1 MARVRSV
8 DFLPEIFQTDA
19 NKQFLAATL
28 DQLIQEPKFKKTQGY
43 IGRTVGPG
51 VNPNDKYV
59 IEPNKT
65 RADYQLEP
73 GVISIDPTDNSKII
87 DAITYPGI
95 NDSLA
100 YQGSPTAQPSRL
112 YTSDYYSLDPFIDF
126 DTFVNFSQYYWV
138 PDGPDVVTVQSP
150 GVALSQNFVV
160 DRANGVYTF
169 SGLTGNN
176 PTINL
181 VRGGNYTFQV
191 AQNAKETVNYRV
203 TRTNV
208 TSYNIDNEPNATLV
222 LVRGNTYTF
231 NLFVQ
236 GDFPFWIKT
245 APTTGTGDQYNSGVT
260 RNGSITG
267 TVTFTVPQDAP
278 DTLYYTCQNQSLMRG
293 TIEIIDGQPGGGP
306 GFWIQTSPGVNGVN
320 PITPNVTSRSI
331 YGVTDNG
338 IDLGTINF
346 NVPQKTAQDFFYN
359 LTSIGTVDLVTNLF
373 FDNIDGAR
381 LDQFIATYGG
391 IDGIT
396 DLNLRTLVFANS
408 AGDPSTNYYSVWRIN
423 YVVVGAYTYL
433 SLSSVQN
440 IANLEKWTIRY
451 GSDYSSTQWYKDQ
464 AGYII
469 EMPQL
474 TAKLDTLYY
483 QDGTD
488 PEIFGTIRL
497 IEQDNISTIFV
508 DEDIVGKKNY
518 TSPNG
523 VAFTNGLKV
532 QFLGS
537 VYPQSYATESK
548 AYVCNNTAAGINLIT
563 TESTVGMTV
572 GQQVTFSGTA
582 FGGVSTGVT
591 YYVHTVFSSSQ
602 FKVSVAPNGPAITL
616 TSANGV
622 MTAVTN
628 QNPQYYVSGVGTA
641 IQLLPVTNYI
651 TPEEYD
657 TGIDYLTISRD
668 SPDLNAWSRSNRW
681 FHIDVLNVTGE
692 YNNTPV
698 VIDNNFKGKRPIIQF
713 RGGIRLY
720 NMGTDAKQP
729 VNVIDFTETDAFSNV
744 EGSTGYSTNGYTL
757 VDGSRVIFAAD
768 SDLAVRNKIY
778 VVNFVV
784 PDTVP
789 PLIAQ
794 PIINLVEASDGE
806 ILADQNT
813 FCLSGTQVGVT
824 YWYDGVT
831 WAEAQQKTAIQQAPL
846 FDIFDANGVSL
857 SNKVTYPSSTFVGT
871 KLFSYATGSGTF
883 DPVLQLTLKYLSLT
897 NVGDIV
903 FDNNLYSDSFVYVIN
918 NTSTTAPISS
928 GFVYEY
934 ASRTAYERLLGWQTA
949 AVPTLM
955 RQQFKFVYN
964 LQPLQLDVAVQ
975 SNTVTT
981 VPSVKVFVGSIFQD
995 PGTYTV
1001 TTTANTTTI
1010 TFNTLHVIGDVIE
1023 VEVLSDQI
1031 SQVAF
1036 YQVPLNLTN
1045 NPLNANSPSFTLG
1058 TLRTHYNS
1066 ICQNLT
1072 TFSGVINGANNTR
1085 DLGDIIPYGQIILQQ
1100 SAPLTLSGYFMR
1112 SQQYNIFGALE
1123 YNSRE
1128 YQKYKNQMLE
1138 AVTRQTIQ
1146 YETASQVLDLVIAEI
1161 TLGRTSSNPFYW
1173 SDMLPA
1179 SATFITTNYT
1189 VGYTTTAVFDTVQF
1203 YNYTSSNYLGMNV
1216 YVNNEILT
1224 RGLEYTVATDGP
1236 RIDILIDLSIG
1247 DIVTIQ
1253 EYSATYGTYVPNTP
1267 SKMGLYPAW
1276 RPAIVPVKTSAG
1288 EQLVILGHDGSQT
1301 PIFGDIRDEVLL
1313 EFETRIYNNIKMDGN
1328 PVPLDIV
1335 DVEPGQFRT
1344 TGYSSAEINT
1354 ILETNFLTY
1363 VGWNKLD
1370 YTEQNYNASNPF
1382 TYNYSSSTNKLNG
1395 DMLLG
1400 AWRGIYRYFYDAQ
1413 QPELAP
1419 WEMIGFSI
1427 KPDWWEITYGPG
1439 PYTSDNMNLWDDL
1452 ELGLVRDPTG
1462 PYILPAY
1469 ARPGL
1474 TSVLP
1479 TSTAGALLPPLDS
1492 VVGGYNTQ
1500 TFRKSWAPGDGS
1512 PVEASWWNSSDYPFA
1527 VMRLLALT
1535 RPAKFFA
1542 LFADRDLYK
1551 YSTEFDQYLYNSRY
1565 RLDANGVQVYGDGTS
1580 KASYINWI
1588 VDYNRITGTNS
1599 TVALEKDLQNLD
1611 VRLCYRM
1618 ASFSDKQYLKI
1629 YTEKSSPNSTNDSL
1643 QIPPESY
1650 QLLVYKNQPF
1660 DRLIYSSV
1668 VIQVVD
1674 GGWAVYG
1681 YSTARPFF
1689 NTFTSIPVGQFQ
1701 TYSVAGK
1708 TIQVPAN
1715 YTDTITQIPYGYV
1728 FSTESAVANFLL
1740 SYGKFLESQGFEFT
1754 NQINGYLMTWS
1765 QMVYE
1770 FIYWSQQ
1777 GWGNGSLINLNP
1789 LATGLS
1795 VFKEQAVVDTITSQ
1809 TSEHVI
1815 LDQNRRDFPVRD
1827 LNIVR
1832 VNNNFSIQ
1840 PLNNQSLSF
1849 IDMRYTSFESMIVL
1863 DNASLFGDLIFEP
1876 VTGARQSR
1884 LYISGTTST
1893 EWDGSVNAQG
1903 FILNQNNIPAWTG
1916 LKTYAK
1922 GEIVTYKGAY
1932 WSAATIVQPSTKFNY
1947 NDWNQSD
1954 YTFIEQGLLANLAN
1968 KADQLSNSYN
1978 INSANLIQDNDLLSY
1993 GLIGFRPRQYMAAL
2007 NLDDVSQLNIYREF
2021 LGTKG
2026 SKNSIDLLVQSRLNR
2041 EIAEYQVYENWA
2053 IQNGVY
2059 GANANR
2065 SFFDLRLNRALL
2077 SSNPSLVQVT
2087 LPNEPSTA
2095 DQQILLNDVWKNSF
2109 PLTTPEILPTT
2120 TTLPT
2125 DISLPTAGYV
2135 NIDDADITVFDLT
2148 NPASIS
2154 ANINSIIVGTSI
2166 WVAKVNSYDWGIY
2179 RAEAVPGTIQH
2190 VCDNLN
2196 GTSRV
2201 IFSGQHGLITGERL
2215 IIRFFDTEVNG
2226 VYTVLSVPNLTTVN
2240 IALDLEGD
2248 RTVVDGTGIGF
2259 TLKTMRVAQ
2268 ASDVLD
2274 LPYAQQIL
2282 PGAKVWVDDNGD
2294 GLWEVLQKQN
2304 PFTERTVLAPKILD
2318 ATEQYGASVAQA
2330 TDRSALFVG
2339 SPRYG
2344 FATDPLVL
2352 RGGIYLYLRNAGDQY
2367 APISPIFG
2375 QDTILTLN
2383 TTGIRGY
2390 GNAVDAGSQTFAI
2403 AGASASLGPVA
2414 AGEPANNGYAV
2425 VLWRDPAGGAIN
2437 TSPWVQSQLLTLPG
2451 TTTTTTPGAGEFGYS
2466 VAMSLDERW
2475 LYVGA
2480 PGLNTVYAYGQ
2491 VLWQDQYLQYTATGT
2506 GNTVD
2511 ISNNIQVNNLYQ
2523 LIVTKNNALLVPGVG
2538 FTVNSP
2544 SYTTVTLTSTPAAG
2558 DAIYISRRYVKTF
2571 TAAASVSAGAFVI
2584 GETYTITSVGS
2595 TNFVA
2600 IGAASNTVGVTFIA
2614 TGIGS
2619 GSGAATLKYALSN
2632 YLFTATN
2639 IYSFSVTVGNVL
2651 QRPNID
2657 YTFSAGTLTFYNVP
2671 TLGTSVTVTSQNY
2684 YQLAGTITPT
2694 VAVAAGARYG
2704 SSVQCSTDGR
2714 QVIIGCSNATVNT
2727 LTEAGSVYVVDRNVQ
2742 KFIVS
2747 NPATTTYTVLGT
2759 VTAPVSVS
2767 VNNVFLTNQ
2776 TASIVGAANTFSVS
2790 GNNITINQPLA
2801 VGDVIEIEINQF
2813 VEQQLITQSTVAEYT
2828 NYGQSLDLCPY
2839 NCSLYVGAPQDSSVV
2854 WKGGVV
2860 ERSVNQARSYGTIT
2874 STIANPS
2881 LTTGQTLR
2889 VNNVDIVVPA
2899 ATSEVSKLQGL
2910 ANNIKA
2916 YAPNATATVSTT
2928 GYLTISVLNSE
2939 ASATGNKL
2947 QVAPGSTGTVFSA
2960 LGFNTFVYTQ
2970 TISSPYPIEFAQ
2982 FGYSVAINDTALN
2995 LVVGSPKG
3003 SLYLPMVFDY
3013 NTVTEKAG
3021 TTFDG
3026 NSTAFFSSS
3035 VMTLGICSAGSFV
3048 IGQQYTIV
3056 SIGTTD
3062 FTTIGAVSN
3071 TVGIRFTATGTGSG
3085 TGTASYYLSRSL
3097 TQSGVVYTY
3106 DYLPSNSLGVSNPGK
3121 FIFGQ
3126 QVENNDIT
3134 YLDQFGY
3141 AVSYNSGVLV
3151 ATAPGEDFE
3160 DSTLANPGAAYLFEN
3175 SSRRLAWE
3183 PIAIEQPVVDIRLL
3197 TSVYMYDRISSAKTQ
3212 FFDFFDP
3219 LQGKVLGAAQEN
3231 IDYISAVDPACY
3243 NVGPVNNRGDT
3254 WSSVH
3259 FGEVWWDISTVR
3271 FIDPNQD
3278 NPTYASR
3285 RWGQVFP
3292 GSRVDVYQ
3300 WVSSTVPPANYTGV
3314 GTPYSTASY
3323 VVSSRL
3329 NQSGTFVTEY
3339 YFWVRGITET
3349 ASQIGKTLSVATVA
3363 SYIQEPRASGI
3374 SYIAPIN
3381 SSTIAIYNALD
3392 YIVAS
3397 DTILSIEFDQVFTQ
3411 ANVHTEYE
3419 LIAQGQADSFISTNL
3434 YRKLQDSFCGADT
3447 FGNKVPDPNLNY
3459 AQRYGVQF
3467 RPRQSMFVDR
3477 FLALKN
3483 YIQRA
3488 NDVFSLYPIT
3498 EIRNFNLLNS
3508 AEPLPAETSI
3518 ISAGEFQVGQ
3528 TYTIFAVGTTN
3539 FVAIGASSN
3548 TVGVTFVAT
3557 GAGSGTGMAS
3567 YTNWNFRVANLEIL
3581 GFQDIYA
3588 VPLGYKY
3595 LVVTNNLNRG
3605 LWTIN
3610 EVQATNNPS
3619 VRELVLT
3626 RVQNYDTRQYW
3637 SYVNW
3642 YKPGYNSSSTII
3654 TEVPNYAT
3662 LTTLN
3667 VAVGSSV
3674 KVTANAQGKFEI
3686 YLRTDT
3692 GWDRVGLEDG
3702 TIEISAVIYDYA
3714 LGRYGYDLEVFDA
3727 QYYDQEPVIETRKII
3742 QAVNEELF
3750 VGELKIERNKSLV
3763 LMFNFILSELLA
3775 PEWLIKTSLI
3785 DVQHKI
3791 RDLVPYQN
3799 YIRDNQEFVSDY
3811 IQEVKPYH
3819 VQVREFNLTYNGL
3832 SDYLGDLSDFDLPA
3846 YYNTDLTVPQ
3856 FVSPILLPYERA
3868 TAQAFNTLSDTPPNS
3883 TLWTEW
3889 PYSQWFNNYLLE
3901 VGSITVTDQGTG
3913 YTIAPTVLIEPAEG
3927 DTGLGAEATAVLN
3940 SLGNIVSITVT
3951 KPGSGYRSTPTV
3963 VFDGGNGTGARAY
3976 PVMVGM
3982 GNATNQATGN
3992 QEFYNLVRSFKTVI
4006 KYDRYQYQTSVLT
4019 WDPNG
4024 TYENGTLVRY
4034 DNRVWQADSGDGSS
4048 AVVGPDFDLDNWTL
4062 IDIATLS
4069 GVNRTMGFYVPGVN
4083 ELGLD
4088 LNLLIDGTSYP
4099 GVQVWGDY
4107 FLGSSPVSPTL
4118 VCTATN
4124 ATTNAITCTQTARLT
4139 IDDPIRFYGTVFG
4152 GIVAG
4157 TVYYIN
4163 SIIDSTN
4170 FTISSTQQGL
4180 PVSLTSAS
4188 GTMIADVPELID
4200 AVYASSFT
4208 DQYLGLRPT
4217 DINVDGGEFIGPYE
4231 GYAPEEL
4238 VNGSEYDTLDFRVY
4252 TRPGADWTGQ
4262 GHGFAIGS
4270 YNYLYDA
4277 VTNPVLS
4284 WKNLVQHP
4292 VNIEVSNETTDSDLT
4307 PDVDYIVDWAQRTV
4321 TPIVGGGVTSGDVI
4335 NIAAYEMGGGNQLFR
4350 GNYTGDEAG
4359 EFAAIPVNAS
4369 EIYELV
4375 LFVNGMNMQGATWA
4389 PYTESTT
4396 WSYVNTYAKHA
4407 IVNYDESYYRSLQS
4421 VPAGILINNPLYWV
4435 EFVPTT
4441 QSLVRFPHTT
4451 VNVKY
4456 ATTESLFGDGYVYDN
4471 GVNGV
4476 GATLTKTMTISALS
4490 VDGAEPRVGD
4500 YVLVKNETGVYVDNT
4515 TPSAAFNG
4523 IYKVKTV
4530 GSDTIAW
4537 VLTRAPEFDTST
4549 EIPSSVTLVTSGA
4562 TNIFTEW
4569 VCTTNPQVTIGTTL
4583 ISWIQFFGGYRAPFV
4598 ASDGISITA
4607 MGFENPQHSWSTAVT
4622 QYHTTTQSDVLTNSI
4637 NLDNSMQGTNVAN
4650 IVVTVNGKRLQP
4662 PEGIEWTGDGTS
4674 SSFGLPQRGGYPQSI
4689 INPITDIQVWVNN
4702 VLQVQNFGA
4711 TVGNYYVT
4719 NYTGSNTPGR
4729 QVVFFT
4735 PPADGAQILISVSTI
4750 AQYTVAIGSPSRLLI
4765 TPLLNVGDQL
4775 AITSW
4780 NDTSQQDPLTLVFVG
4795 PVTTGLSLVEPY
4807 DSTGFS
4813 NPDSANDSPGSYD
4826 FSVGVLIPANDFNL
4840 GRDELAANRLWVTL
4854 DGNRL
4859 YAGVDYAVQ
4868 GQYLIL
4874 GTGVIGAGQVLAVTE
4889 FTESV
4894 VPDAMAFRLFQ
4905 DMRGVQTTF
4914 RITAATTTTVAQA
4927 VSATADIIYVTNASA
4942 LSEPNLSAGIFGVV
4956 TIDGERILY
4965 RVRDLATSSISGL
4978 QRGTAGTGAA
4988 DHLVGA
4994 DVYDMG
5000 LGNRQPQ
5007 EDQNYIVSD
5016 TSTGD
5021 GSTTTFYASSLN
5033 SADVDLTINAGNF
5046 VVGRTYTIVTVGTT
5060 NFKAIGASSNTIG
5073 VVFVATGKGSG
5084 TGTASTN
5091 YGGIEV
5097 YVGGN
5102 RARLG
5107 YHAGQ
5112 FVVGQTYTI
5121 ASVGNTNWHAVG
5133 LPSDVYPLPGVVF
5146 TATGVGSGTG
5156 VAGDSLASNY
5166 YQETDNDPL
5175 TIQFITAND
5184 LPAPG
5189 AGVDIVVLQ
5198 RRGVTWYAPGTS
5210 TPSNGEP
5217 LQITNTNA
5225 ARFLRGI

>member
-59 IEPNKT
+59 IEPDKT

-73 GVISIDPTDNSKII
+73 GVISIDPTDNSKIV

-95 NDSLA
+95 TDSLV
-100 YQGSPTAQPSRL
+100 YQGSPSTQPSRL

-138 PDGPDVVTVQSP
+138 PNGPDVVTVQSP

-169 SGLTGNN
+169 SGVTGNN

-191 AQNAKETVNYRV
+191 SQNAKETVNYKV

-208 TSYNIDNEPNATLV
+208 TSYNIDNEPNAALTLI
-222 LVRGNTYTF
+222 RGNTYTF

-260 RNGSITG
+260 RNGSTVG

-278 DTLYYTCQNQSLMRG
+278 NTLYYSCQNQSLMQG
-293 TIEIIDGQPGGGP
+293 TITIIDAQPGDGP
-306 GFWIQTSPGVNGVN
+306 GFWIQTNPGINGVN
-320 PITPNVTSRSI
+320 PITPNVSSRSI

-338 IDLGTINF
+338 TDLGTINF
-346 NVPQKTAQDFFYN
+346 NVPQKTAQDFFYG
-359 LTSIGTVDLVTNLF
+359 LASIGTVDLVTDLF
-373 FDNIDGAR
+373 FENINGAR

-396 DLNLRTLVFANS
+396 DLNTRTLVFANS
-408 AGDPSTNYYSVWRIN
+408 AGDPSTDYYSIWRIS

-433 SLSSVQN
+433 SLGSIQN
-440 IANLEKWTIRY
+440 IANLERWTIRY
-451 GSDYSSTQWYKDQ
+451 GTEYSSTQWYKNQ
-464 AGYII
+464 AGYIV
-469 EMPQL
+469 EMPVL

-497 IEQDNISTIFV
+497 IEQDNSSTIYI
-508 DEDIVGKKNY
+508 EDILGKKNY

-523 VAFTNGLKV
+523 VTFTNGLKV
-532 QFLGS
+532 QFLGNVS
-537 VYPQSYATESK
+537 PASYATGSE
-548 AYVCNNTAAGINLIT
+548 AFICTNTAAGINLIT
-563 TESTVGMTV
+563 TESTVGMV
-572 GQQVTFSGTA
+572 AGQEIIFTGTT

-591 YYVHTVFSSSQ
+591 YYVQSVFTSSQ
-602 FKVSVAPNGPAITL
+602 FKVSATKNGPAVTL
-616 TSANGV
+616 TSANGT
-622 MTAVTN
+622 MTATTN

-641 IQLLPVTNYI
+641 IELLPVTNYI
-651 TPEEYD
+651 TPEPYAAVND
-657 TGIDYLTISRD
+657 VDYLTINRD
-668 SPDLNAWSRSNRW
+668 SPDLNPWSRSNRW
-681 FHIDVLNVTGE
+681 FHIDVLNATGA

-698 VIDNNFKGKRPIIQF
+698 VIDNDRKGKRPIIQF

-720 NMGTDAKQP
+720 NMGTDAKQL
-729 VNVIDFTETDAFSNV
+729 VNVIDFVETDAFSNV
-744 EGSTGYSTNGYTL
+744 EGSTGYAVNDYTF
-757 VDGSRVIFAAD
+757 VNGSRVIFAAD
-768 SDLAVRNKIY
+768 EDPNVRSKIY

-794 PIINLVEASDGE
+794 PIINLVEAPDGE
-806 ILADQNT
+806 IFVDQT
-813 FCLSGTQVGVT
+813 TTCISGSQVGIT
-824 YWYDGVT
+824 YWYDGVS
-831 WAEAQQKTAIQQAPL
+831 WLEAQQKTSVQQAPL
-846 FDIFDANGVSL
+846 FDIYDADGMSL
-857 SNKVTYPSSTFVGT
+857 ANRATYPSSTFAGT
-871 KLFSYATGSGTF
+871 KLFSYATGSGVA
-883 DPVLQLTLKYLSLT
+883 DPILQLTLKYLSLT

-903 FDNNLYSDSFVYVIN
+903 FDNNLYADSFVYVRDN
-918 NTSTTAPISS
+918 VSTTAPISS

-934 ASRTAYERLLGWQTA
+934 ASRTVYDRLIGWQTA

-955 RQQFKFVYN
+955 RQQFKFIYDTA
-964 LQPLQLDVAVQ
+964 PLRLDVAVE
-975 SNTVTT
+975 SDTVTT

-995 PGTYTV
+995 PGTYSV
-1001 TTTANTTTI
+1001 TTTSNTTTI
-1010 TFNTLHVIGDVIE
+1010 TFSTVHVPGDVIE
-1023 VEVLSDQI
+1023 VEVLSNQI

-1036 YQVPLNLTN
+1036 YQVPLNLNN

-1072 TFSGVINGANNTR
+1072 TFSGSINGANNTR
-1085 DLGDIIPYGQIILQQ
+1085 DLGNIIPYGQIILQQ
-1100 SAPLTLSGYFMR
+1100 SAPLTLAGYFMR

-1161 TLGRTSSNPFYW
+1161 TLGRTASNPFYW

-1179 SATFITTNYT
+1179 SAVFTTTTYT
-1189 VGYTTTAVFDTVQF
+1189 VSYITSQVFDTVQV
-1203 YNYTSSNYLGMNV
+1203 YNYTSANYLGMNV
-1216 YVNNEILT
+1216 YVNDRILT
-1224 RGLEYTVATDGP
+1224 RDLEYTVATDGP
-1236 RIDILIDLSIG
+1236 RIDILIALAIG
-1247 DIVTIQ
+1247 DTVTIQ

-1267 SKMGLYPAW
+1267 SKMGLYPAY

-1288 EQLVILGHDGSQT
+1288 EQLIILGHDGSQT

-1313 EFETRIYNNIKMDGN
+1313 EFETRIYNNIKLAGN

-1335 DVEPGQFRT
+1335 DVLPGQFRN
-1344 TGYSSAEINT
+1344 TGYSYDEINT

-1370 YTEQNYNASNPF
+1370 YTTQEYSAGNPF
-1382 TYNYSSSTNKLNG
+1382 TYNYSSSTNRLNG
-1395 DMLLG
+1395 DTLLG
-1400 AWRGIYRYFYDAQ
+1400 AWRGINRYFYDTQ
-1413 QPELAP
+1413 QPELTP
-1419 WEMIGFSI
+1419 WEMIGFSV

-1452 ELGLVRDPTG
+1452 ELGLVRDPVGAYT
-1462 PYILPAY
+1462 LPAY

-1474 TSVLP
+1474 LSVLP
-1479 TSTAGALLPPLDS
+1479 TDTAGQLLAPLES
-1492 VVGGYNTQ
+1492 VVGGYNAQ
-1500 TFRKSWAPGDGS
+1500 TFQKSWAPGDGG

-1551 YSTEFDQYLYNSRY
+1551 YSTEFDQYLYNGRY

-1599 TVALEKDLQNLD
+1599 TVALETDLQNLD

-1629 YTEKSSPNSTNDSL
+1629 YTEKSSPKSTNTSL

-1674 GGWAVYG
+1674 GGYAVFG

-1715 YTDTITQIPYGYV
+1715 YTDTITQIPYGFV
-1728 FSTESAVANFLL
+1728 FTTESAVANFLL
-1740 SYGKFLESQGFEFT
+1740 SYGKYLESQGFEFN

-1777 GWGNGSLINLNP
+1777 GWGEGSLINLNP

-1832 VNNNFSIQ
+1832 VDNNFTIQ

-1849 IDMRYTSFESMIVL
+1849 IDMRYTSFESMIVF
-1863 DNASLFGDLIFEP
+1863 DNTSLFGDLIFEP
-1876 VTGARQSR
+1876 ITGARQSR
-1884 LYISGTTST
+1884 LYLSGTTTT

-1922 GEIVTYKGAY
+1922 GEIVTHKGAY

-1968 KADQLSNSYN
+1968 KADQLSNSYD
-1978 INSANLIQDNDLLSY
+1978 INSANLITDNDLLSY

-2007 NLDDVSQLNIYREF
+2007 NLDDVSQLNVYREF

-2026 SKNSIDLLVQSRLNR
+2026 TKNSIDLFGQAKFNKEV
-2041 EIAEYQVYENWA
+2041 ADYKVYENWA
-2053 IQNGVY
+2053 IQRGVY

-2077 SSNPSLVQVT
+2077 SSNPSLVQVVV
-2087 LPNEPSTA
+2087 PNESSTA
-2095 DQQILLNDVWKNSF
+2095 DQQIFLSDVWKSSF
-2109 PLTTPEILPTT
+2109 PLTTPALLPTT

-2125 DISLPTAGYV
+2125 DIALPNAGYV
-2135 NIDDADITVFDLT
+2135 NIDDVDITVFNLDD
-2148 NPASIS
+2148 PASLD

-2166 WVAKVNSYDWGIY
+2166 WVAKVNNYDWNIY

-2201 IFSGQHGLITGERL
+2201 IFSGQHGLTTGDRL

-2226 VYTVLSVPNLTTVN
+2226 VYTILSIPNITTVN
-2240 IALDLEGD
+2240 IALDLVGN

-2259 TLKTMRVAQ
+2259 TLKTMRVDQ
-2268 ASDVLD
+2268 ASDVLN

-2282 PGAKVWVDDNGD
+2282 PGAKVWVDDNGQ

-2304 PFTERTVLAPKILD
+2304 PFTERTILAPVLLD

-2330 TDRSALFVG
+2330 TNRSALFVG

-2344 FATDPLVL
+2344 FGSGTAK
-2352 RGGIYLYLRNAGDQY
+2352 GGIYLYVRSSGDQY
-2367 APISPIFG
+2367 IPISPING
-2375 QDTILTLN
+2375 QDTILTLS
-2383 TTGIRGY
+2383 TTGLRGY
-2390 GNAVDAGSQTFAI
+2390 GNAVDAGNQTWAVG
-2403 AGASASLGPVA
+2403 GASASLGPA
-2414 AGEPANNGYAV
+2414 PAGSPANNGYAV
-2425 VLWRDPAGGAIN
+2425 VLWRDPTAGAAN
-2437 TSPWVQSQLLTLPG
+2437 SSPWYQSQLLTLPT

-2480 PGLNTVYAYGQ
+2480 PGLNKVYAYGQ
-2491 VLWQDQYLQYTATGT
+2491 VQWQDQVLQYKANGTSNTA
-2506 GNTVD
+2506 D
-2511 ISNNIQVNNLYQ
+2511 ISSTIQINNANQ
-2523 LIVTKNNALLVPGVG
+2523 IVVLKNNAVLTLSSDY
-2538 FTVNSP
+2538 TVNP
-2544 SYTTVTLTSTPAAG
+2544 GFTTVTFTATPAAG
-2558 DAIYISRRYVKTF
+2558 DVITISRKYVKAF
-2571 TAAASVSAGAFVI
+2571 TA
-2584 GETYTITSVGS
+2584 
-2595 TNFVA
+2595 
-2600 IGAASNTVGVTFIA
+2600 
-2614 TGIGS
+2614 
-2619 GSGAATLKYALSN
+2619 SGATYSLSPW
-2632 YLFTATN
+2632 LFTATANN
-2639 IYSFSVTVGNVL
+2639 IYSFSVTVDNVL

-2657 YTFSAGTLTFYNVP
+2657 YTYSGTTLTFYNVP
-2671 TLGTSVTVTSQNY
+2671 SGGSSIIVTSQFY
-2684 YQLAGTITPT
+2684 YELAGTITPT
-2694 VAVAAGARYG
+2694 VAVAAGARFG

-2714 QVIIGCSNATVNT
+2714 QVIIGCSSATVNG
-2727 LTEAGSVYVVDRNVQ
+2727 LLEAGSVYVFDRNVQ
-2742 KFIVS
+2742 KFIRQDDSS
-2747 NPATTTYTVLGT
+2747 NTYTVLGT
-2759 VTAPVSVS
+2759 VTAPVSML

-2776 TASIVGAANTFSVS
+2776 TDSIIGADNTFSVS
-2790 GNNITINQPLA
+2790 GNNITINKDLF

-2813 VEQQLITQSTVAEYT
+2813 VQQQLINENTIAEYT

-2839 NCSLYVGAPQDSSVV
+2839 NCSLYVGAPQDSSIV
-2854 WKGGVV
+2854 WKSGVV

-2874 STIANPS
+2874 ATVANPS
-2881 LTTGQTLR
+2881 LTAGQTLR
-2889 VNNVDIVVPA
+2889 VNNVDIAVPA
-2899 ATSEVSKLQGL
+2899 SPNNNVAGL
-2910 ANNIKA
+2910 AAAINGGEAGTNSG
-2916 YAPNATATVSTT
+2916 APNATAVVSAT
-2928 GYLTISVLNSE
+2928 GYLTIFVTNTDAAPE
-2939 ASATGNKL
+2939 GNKL
-2947 QVAPGSTGTVFSA
+2947 QVAPGSVGTVFSA

-2970 TISSPYPIEFAQ
+2970 TIASPRPLEFAQ
-2982 FGYSVAINDTALN
+2982 FGYSVAVNDTALN
-2995 LVVGSPKG
+2995 LVVGSPRG

-3013 NTVTEKAG
+3013 NTTTEKAG

-3026 NSTAFFSSS
+3026 NSTTFFSP
-3035 VMTLGICSAGSFV
+3035 V
-3048 IGQQYTIV
+3048 I
-3056 SIGTTD
+3056 
-3062 FTTIGAVSN
+3062 
-3071 TVGIRFTATGTGSG
+3071 
-3085 TGTASYYLSRSL
+3085 
-3097 TQSGVVYTY
+3097 QSGVVYTY
-3106 DYLPSNSLGVSNPGK
+3106 DYLPSNSLSVANPGK

-3126 QVENNDIT
+3126 QVETNAVS

-3160 DSTLANPGAAYLFEN
+3160 DSTYSEYGAAYVFEN
-3175 SSRRLAWE
+3175 PTRRLAWE
-3183 PIAIEQPVVDIRLL
+3183 PIAIQQPVVDIKLL
-3197 TSVYMYDRISSAKTQ
+3197 TSVYMYDRISSAKSQ

-3231 IDYISAVDPACY
+3231 IDYISAVDPASY

-3254 WSSVH
+3254 WNIAH
-3259 FGEVWWDISTVR
+3259 IGEVWWDISTVR

-3285 RWGQVFP
+3285 EWGQVFP

-3300 WVSSTVPPANYTGV
+3300 WITSSVPPANYVGV
-3314 GTPYSTASY
+3314 GTPYSTTSY
-3323 VVSSRL
+3323 VVSTRL

-3349 ASQIGKTLSVATVA
+3349 ASQLGKTLSVATVA
-3363 SYIQEPRASGI
+3363 SYIQEPKASGI

-3381 SSTIAIYNALD
+3381 SSTIAIYNALE
-3392 YIVAS
+3392 YIVAF
-3397 DTILSIEFDQVFTQ
+3397 DTILSIEFDQSLTD

-3419 LIAQGQADSFISTNL
+3419 LIAQGQADAFLSDNL
-3434 YRKLQDSFCGADT
+3434 YRKLQDSFCGVDT

-3483 YIQRA
+3483 YITRA
-3488 NDVFSLYPIT
+3488 NDVFALYPIT
-3498 EIRNFNLLNS
+3498 ESRSFALLNS
-3508 AEPLPAETSI
+3508 AESEPTSVVLVN
-3518 ISAGEFQVGQ
+3518 AGEFSIGQ
-3528 TYTIFAVGTTN
+3528 TYTINTVGSTN
-3539 FVAIGASSN
+3539 FTLIGASSN

-3557 GAGSGTGMAS
+3557 GVGSGTGIAS
-3567 YTNWNFRVANLEIL
+3567 YTNWNLRVANLEIL
-3581 GFQDIYA
+3581 GFQNIYA

-3595 LVVTNNLNRG
+3595 LVATNSLNRG

-3610 EVQATNNPS
+3610 EVQATNDPA
-3619 VRELVLT
+3619 VREIVLS
-3626 RVQNYDTRQYW
+3626 RVQNYNTRQYW

-3642 YKPGYNSSSTII
+3642 YQPGYNSSSTIV
-3654 TEVPNYAT
+3654 TEVPNYAALST
-3662 LTTLN
+3662 LT
-3667 VAVGSSV
+3667 VAIGSSV

-3702 TIEISAVIYDYA
+3702 TIEISAQIYDYA
-3714 LGRYGYDLEVFDA
+3714 LGRFGFDVEVFDA

-3742 QAVNEELF
+3742 QAINEELF
-3750 VGELKIERNKSLV
+3750 IDELKIERNKSLT

-3785 DVQHKI
+3785 DVQHKV

-3799 YIRDNQEFVSDY
+3799 YIRDNQDFVSDY

-3819 VQVREFNLTYNGL
+3819 VQIREFNLTYDGADNYQGSL
-3832 SDYLGDLSDFDLPA
+3832 TDFDVPA
-3846 YYNTDLTVPQ
+3846 YYDTDLTLPQ
-3856 FVSPILLPYERA
+3856 FVSPILLPYQHA

-3883 TLWTEW
+3883 TLWPTW
-3889 PYSQWFNNYLLE
+3889 PYSQWFDNYLLH
-3901 VGSITVTDQGTG
+3901 VDAITVTNQGTG
-3913 YTIAPTVLIEPAEG
+3913 YTIAPTVLIVPAEG
-3927 DTGLGAEATAVLN
+3927 DTGSGAEAVAVLN
-3940 SLGNIVSITVT
+3940 SLGNIVSITLING
-3951 KPGSGYRSTPTV
+3951 GSGYRVTPSI
-3963 VFDGGNGTGARAY
+3963 VFDGGNGTGAAAY
-3976 PVMVGM
+3976 PQMANG
-3982 GNATNQATGN
+3982 
-3992 QEFYNLVRSFKTVI
+3992 LVRSFRTVL

-4019 WDPNG
+4019 WSADG

-4034 DNRVWQADSGDGSS
+4034 DNRVWQANSADGSS
-4048 AVVGPDFDLDNWTL
+4048 AVVGPDFNLEDWTL
-4062 IDIATLS
+4062 VDAATLS
-4069 GVNRTMGFYVPGVN
+4069 GVNRTMGYYIPGVN

-4088 LNLLIDGTSYP
+4088 LNLLVDGTSYP

-4107 FLGSSPVSPTL
+4107 FLGSAPVSPTL
-4118 VCTATN
+4118 ICTATN
-4124 ATTNAITCTQTARLT
+4124 ATTNEITCVQTVRLSLN
-4139 IDDPIRFYGTVFG
+4139 DSIRFYGTVFG

-4163 SIIDSTN
+4163 SIVDATH
-4170 FTISSTQQGL
+4170 FTVSLAPTGL
-4180 PVSLTSAS
+4180 TVSLTTAT
-4188 GTMIADVPELID
+4188 GTMIADVPEPVD
-4200 AVYASSFT
+4200 AIYASSFT

-4231 GYAPEEL
+4231 GHAPEEL
-4238 VNGSEYDTLDFRVY
+4238 INGAEYDTLDFRVY
-4252 TRPGADWTGQ
+4252 TRPGADWTGR
-4262 GHGFAIGS
+4262 GHGFAIGT
-4270 YNYLYDA
+4270 YNYLYDNNA
-4277 VTNPVLS
+4277 LYWGDLVQNPVS
-4284 WKNLVQHP
+4284 
-4292 VNIEVSNETTDSDLT
+4292 IEVSNENTNSDLT
-4307 PDVDYIVDWAQRTV
+4307 PDIDYVVDWEKQTITA
-4321 TPIVGGGVTSGDVI
+4321 IAGGGISTGDI
-4335 NIAAYEMGGGNQLFR
+4335 ISITAYEMGGGDQLFR
-4350 GNYTGDEAG
+4350 GNYGGSDINNSVV
-4359 EFAAIPVNAS
+4359 IPVDSN

-4375 LFVNGMNMQGATWA
+4375 LFVNGTNVSGATWA
-4389 PYTESTT
+4389 PYSESISWTYEN
-4396 WSYVNTYAKHA
+4396 SYAAQTVVSNNN
-4407 IVNYDESYYRSLQS
+4407 VYYRALQP
-4421 VPAGILINNPLYWV
+4421 VPVGTLLDNPLYWI
-4435 EFVPTT
+4435 EFVPAL
-4441 QSLVRFPHTT
+4441 QSTVTFPYPMA
-4451 VNVKY
+4451 NVKY
-4456 ATTESLFGDGYVYDN
+4456 ATTTSLFGSFGYVYAN

-4476 GATLTKTMTISALS
+4476 GATLTNYNTFDVYATLS
-4490 VDGAEPRVGD
+4490 IDNTTPSVGD
-4500 YVLVKNETGVYVDNT
+4500 RILVKNETGVYVNNT
-4515 TPSAAFNG
+4515 TQSAAFNG
-4523 IYKVKTV
+4523 IYTV
-4530 GSDTIAW
+4530 TQIGSNTVPWI
-4537 VLTRAPEFDTST
+4537 LTRATDFDASSD
-4549 EIPSSVTLVTSGA
+4549 IPSAITLVTSGFTNAA
-4562 TNIFTEW
+4562 TRW
-4569 VCTTNPQVTIGTTL
+4569 VCTSNPSISIGTTE
-4583 ISWIQFFGGYRAPFV
+4583 IDWTRFIGSEAPYGPG
-4598 ASDGISITA
+4598 DGISITA
-4607 MGFENPQHSWSTAVT
+4607 MGVETPQYSWSTAVT
-4622 QYHTTTQSDVLTNSI
+4622 QYHTTTEADVLTNSI

-4650 IVVTVNGKRLQP
+4650 LVVTVNGKRLQP

-4674 SSFGLPQRGGYPQSI
+4674 SSFGLPQRGGYPQSA
-4689 INPITDIQVWVNN
+4689 INANTDILVWVNN

-4711 TVGNYYVT
+4711 TVGDYYVT
-4719 NYTGSNTPGR
+4719 NYNGSNTPGR

-4735 PPADGAQILISVSTI
+4735 PPTDGAQILISVSTI
-4750 AQYTVAIGSPSRLLI
+4750 AQYRIVVGSPSRLLI
-4765 TPLLNVGDQL
+4765 TPLLNVGDQI

-4780 NDTSQQDPLTLVFVG
+4780 NDTAQQDPLTLVFVG
-4795 PVTTGLSLVEPY
+4795 PVVTGITVIEPY
-4807 DSTGFS
+4807 DSTGYS
-4813 NPDSANDSPGSYD
+4813 YPDFANNTSGSYD
-4826 FSVGVLIPANDFNL
+4826 YSLGVAIPDNNFDL
-4840 GRDELAANRLWVTL
+4840 GREGILANRLWVTL

-4859 YAGVDYAVQ
+4859 YPGVDYAVQ

-4874 GTGVIGAGQVLAVTE
+4874 GSGIIGQAQVLAVTE
-4889 FTESV
+4889 FTESI
-4894 VPDAMAFRLFQ
+4894 VPGAMAFRLFQ
-4905 DMRGVQTTF
+4905 DMREVQTTF
-4914 RITAATTTTVAQA
+4914 RITRSTTTTVAQP
-4927 VSATADIIYVTNASA
+4927 VSAIADIIYVDNAA
-4942 LSEPNLSAGIFGVV
+4942 LLSEPNLSAGIFGVI

-4965 RVRDLATSSISGL
+4965 RERNLSTNSISGL
-4978 QRGTAGTGAA
+4978 QRGTAGTGATTHA
-4988 DHLVGA
+4988 VNA
-4994 DVYDMG
+4994 EVYDMG
-5000 LGNRQPQ
+5000 IGNRLPQ
-5007 EDQNYIVSD
+5007 EFQNYIVSD
-5016 TSTGD
+5016 TSIGNGT
-5021 GSTTTFYASSLN
+5021 TTTFYAASLN
-5033 SADVDLTINAGNF
+5033 SSNVSITINAGNF
-5046 VVGRTYTIVTVGTT
+5046 KIGRTYTIATIGTT
-5060 NFKAIGASSNTIG
+5060 NFIAIGATSNTVG
-5073 VVFVATGKGSG
+5073 VVFVATGTGSG
-5084 TGTASTN
+5084 TGTATTTYS
-5091 YGGIEV
+5091 GIEV
-5097 YVGGN
+5097 YVGGKL
-5102 RARLG
+5102 ARLG
-5107 YHAGQ
+5107 YNAGQ

-5121 ASVGNTNWHAVG
+5121 ASVGNTNWHAIG

-5166 YQETDNDPL
+5166 YRVTSYNPL
-5175 TIQFITAND
+5175 TIQFLTAND
-5184 LPAPG
+5184 LLPPG
-5189 AGVDIVVLQ
+5189 DGVEVTVLQ
-5198 RRGVTWYAPGTS
+5198 RRGVTWYAPGNG

-5217 LQITNTNA
+5217 LQLTDTNA
-5225 ARFLRGI
+5225 ARFLRGL

>member
-59 IEPNKT
+59 LEPST
-65 RADYQLEP
+65 ARTDYQLEP
-73 GVISIDPTDNSKII
+73 GVISVDPTNNSKII

-95 NDSLA
+95 TDSLV
-100 YQGSPTAQPSRL
+100 YQGSPSTQPSRL
-112 YTSDYYSLDPFIDF
+112 YTSDYYTFDPFIDF

-138 PDGPDVVTVQSP
+138 PNGPDVVTVQSP
-150 GVALSQNFVV
+150 GVALSQNFIVN
-160 DRANGVYTF
+160 RENGVYTF

-176 PTINL
+176 PIINL

-191 AQNAKETVNYRV
+191 AQNTKESVNYRV

-208 TSYNIDNEPNATLV
+208 TSFNIDNEPNATIILT
-222 LVRGNTYTF
+222 RGNTYTF

-245 APTTGTGDQYNSGVT
+245 AATIGTGDAYNSGVT

-267 TVTFTVPQDAP
+267 VVTFTVPQDAP
-278 DTLYYTCQNQSLMRG
+278 NTLYYSCQTQSLMHG
-293 TIEIIDGQPGGGP
+293 TISVIDAQPGNGP
-306 GFWIQTSPGVNGVN
+306 GFWIQTDPGTSGQN
-320 PITPNVTSRSI
+320 PITPNVSSRSI

-338 IDLGTINF
+338 TDLGIINF
-346 NVPQKTAQDFFYN
+346 NVPQKTAQDFFYG
-359 LTSIGTVDLVTNLF
+359 LASIGTVDLVTDLSF
-373 FDNIDGAR
+373 EDIDGAR

-396 DLNLRTLVFANS
+396 NLNTRTLVFANS
-408 AGDPSTNYYSVWRIN
+408 LGNTSTDYYDIWRIS
-423 YVVVGAYTYL
+423 YVTVGDYTYL
-433 SLSSVQN
+433 SLGSIQIIN
-440 IANLEKWTIRY
+440 NLEKWTIRY
-451 GSDYSSTQWYKDQ
+451 GTEYASTQWYKNQ
-464 AGYII
+464 AGYIVEI
-469 EMPQL
+469 PVL

-497 IEQDNISTIFV
+497 IDQENESTVYI
-508 DEDIVGKKNY
+508 DDILGKTAY

-523 VAFTNGLKV
+523 VVFTNGLKV
-532 QFLGS
+532 QFLGN
-537 VYPQSYATESK
+537 VLPASYATGSK
-548 AYVCNNTAAGINLIT
+548 AFVCTNTASGINLIT
-563 TESTVGMTV
+563 TESTAGMTV
-572 GQQVTFSGTA
+572 GQEIIFTGTA
-582 FGGVSTGVT
+582 FGGVSTGIT
-591 YYVHTVFSSSQ
+591 YYVQTVFSSSQ
-602 FKVSVAPNGPAITL
+602 FKVSVTKDGPALTL
-616 TSANGV
+616 TSANGT
-622 MTAVTN
+622 MTATAS

-641 IQLLPVTNYI
+641 IELLPVENYI
-651 TPEEYD
+651 TPEEYAAANS
-657 TGIDYLTISRD
+657 IDYLTINRD

-681 FHIDVLNVTGE
+681 FHIDVLNATSI
-692 YNNTPV
+692 YNDTPV
-698 VIDNNFKGKRPIIQF
+698 VIDNDRKGKRPIIQF

-744 EGSTGYSTNGYTL
+744 EGSTGYSVNDYTF
-757 VDGSRVIFAAD
+757 VNGSRVIFAAD
-768 SDLAVRNKIY
+768 TDPTVRSKIY
-778 VVNFVV
+778 VVNFII
-784 PDTVP
+784 PDSVA

-794 PIINLVEASDGE
+794 PIINLVEAPDGE
-806 ILADQNT
+806 ILLDQNT
-813 FCLSGTQVGVT
+813 VCLSGSQVGVT
-824 YWYDGVT
+824 YWYDGVN
-831 WAEAQQKTAIQQAPL
+831 WLEAQQKTAIQQAPL
-846 FDIFDANGVSL
+846 FDIYDANGVSL
-857 SNKVTYPSSTFVGT
+857 ANRTTYPSSTFAGT
-871 KLFSYATGSGTF
+871 KLFSYATGSSTT
-883 DPVLQLTLKYLSLT
+883 DPVLQLALKYLTLT

-903 FDNNLYSDSFVYVIN
+903 FDNNLYSDTFVYVIN

-934 ASRTAYERLLGWQTA
+934 VSRTVYDRLIGWQTA
-949 AVPTLM
+949 VVPTLM
-955 RQQFKFVYN
+955 RQQFKFIYN
-964 LQPLQLDVAVQ
+964 TGPLRLDVAVQ
-975 SNTVTT
+975 SDIVTV

-1001 TTTANTTTI
+1001 ATTANTTTI
-1010 TFNTLHVIGDVIE
+1010 TFSTAHVIGDVIE
-1023 VEVLSDQI
+1023 VEVLSDQV
-1031 SQVAF
+1031 SQEAF
-1036 YQVPLNLTN
+1036 YQVPLNLNN

-1058 TLRTHYNS
+1058 TLRTHYQS

-1072 TFSGVINGANNTR
+1072 TFSGAINGANNTR
-1085 DLGDIIPYGQIILQQ
+1085 DLGDIIPYGQVILQQ
-1100 SAPLTLSGYFMR
+1100 SSPLTLAGYFMR

-1146 YETASQVLDLVIAEI
+1146 YETASQVLDTVISEI

-1179 SATFITTNYT
+1179 SAVFTTTTYT
-1189 VGYTTTAVFDTVQF
+1189 VSYTTSQVFDTVQV
-1203 YNYTSSNYLGMNV
+1203 YNYTSANYLGMNV
-1216 YVNNEILT
+1216 YVNDRILT

-1236 RIDILIDLSIG
+1236 RIDILIDLTIG
-1247 DIVTIQ
+1247 ETVTIQ
-1253 EYSATYGTYVPNTP
+1253 EYSTTYGTYVPNTP

-1276 RPAIVPVKTSAG
+1276 RPAVVPVKTSAG
-1288 EQLVILGHDGSQT
+1288 EQLIILGHDGSQT

-1313 EFETRIYNNIKMDGN
+1313 EFETRIYNNIKLDGN
-1328 PVPLDIV
+1328 PVPLEV
-1335 DVEPGQFRT
+1335 ADVLPGQFRD
-1344 TGYSSAEINT
+1344 TGYSVAEINT

-1363 VGWNKLD
+1363 VGWNKLN
-1370 YTEQNYNASNPF
+1370 YNEQNYSANNPF

-1395 DMLLG
+1395 DTLLG
-1400 AWRGIYRYFYDAQ
+1400 AWRGINRFFYDTQ
-1413 QPELAP
+1413 QPELTP
-1419 WEMIGFSI
+1419 WEMLGFSVI
-1427 KPDWWEITYGPG
+1427 PDWWEITYGPA

-1452 ELGLVRDPTG
+1452 ELGLVRDPVGAYT
-1462 PYILPAY
+1462 LLAY

-1479 TSTAGALLPPLDS
+1479 TDTAGDLLAPLES
-1492 VVGGYNTQ
+1492 VVGGYNSQ
-1500 TFRKSWAPGDGS
+1500 TFQKSWAPGDGG

-1527 VMRLLALT
+1527 AMRLLALT

-1551 YSTEFDQYLYNSRY
+1551 YSTEFDQYLYNGRY

-1599 TVALEKDLQNLD
+1599 TAALETDLQNLD

-1618 ASFSDKQYLKI
+1618 ASFSDKQYLRI
-1629 YTEKSSPNSTNDSL
+1629 YTEKSSPSSTNASL

-1674 GGWAVYG
+1674 GGWAVFG
-1681 YSTARPFF
+1681 YSTARPYF
-1689 NTFTSIPVGQFQ
+1689 NTFTSIPVGQFE

-1715 YTDTITQIPYGYV
+1715 YTTNITQIPYG
-1728 FSTESAVANFLL
+1728 FIFTTESAVANFLL
-1740 SYGKFLESQGFEFT
+1740 SYGKLLESQGFEFN
-1754 NQINGYLMTWS
+1754 NQTNGYLMTWS

-1777 GWGNGSLINLNP
+1777 GWGTGSLINLNP
-1789 LATGLS
+1789 LAQGLS

-1809 TSEHVI
+1809 TAEHVI

-1832 VNNNFSIQ
+1832 VDNNFSIQ
-1840 PLNNQSLSF
+1840 PLTNQSLSF

-1884 LYISGTTST
+1884 LYIDGTTTT

-1903 FILNQNNIPAWTG
+1903 FILNQNNISSWTG

-1922 GEIVTYKGAY
+1922 GEIVKYKGAY

-1968 KADQLSNSYN
+1968 KADQLSNSYD
-1978 INSANLIQDNDLLSY
+1978 INSANLIADNDLLSY

-2026 SKNSIDLLVQSRLNR
+2026 TKNSTDLFGQAKFTKEVADYK
-2041 EIAEYQVYENWA
+2041 IYENWA
-2053 IQNGVY
+2053 IQRGVY

-2077 SSNPSLVQVT
+2077 SSNPSLVQVVV
-2087 LPNEPSTA
+2087 PNESSTA
-2095 DQQILLNDVWKNSF
+2095 DQQILLSDVWKNSF
-2109 PLTTPEILPTT
+2109 PLTTTALLPTT

-2125 DISLPTAGYV
+2125 DISLPSAGYV
-2135 NIDDADITVFDLT
+2135 SLDDADITVFDLS
-2148 NPASIS
+2148 NPASLN
-2154 ANINSIIVGTSI
+2154 ANINSIMVGTSI
-2166 WVAKVNSYDWGIY
+2166 WVAKVNNYDWNIY

-2201 IFSGQHGLITGERL
+2201 IFSGQHGLTTGDRL

-2226 VYTVLSVPNLTTVN
+2226 VYTILSVPNLTTVN
-2240 IALDLEGD
+2240 IALDLDGD

-2259 TLKTMRVAQ
+2259 TLKTMRASQ
-2268 ASDVLD
+2268 ASDILD

-2282 PGAKVWVDDNGD
+2282 PGAKVWVDDNGQ
-2294 GLWEVLQKQN
+2294 GQWEVLEKQN
-2304 PFTERTVLAPKILD
+2304 PFTDRLILSPLLLD
-2318 ATEQYGASVAQA
+2318 ASEQYGASVAQA
-2330 TDRSALFVG
+2330 TDRSALFIG
-2339 SPRYG
+2339 SPQYG
-2344 FATDPLVL
+2344 FGSGTAK
-2352 RGGIYLYLRNAGDQY
+2352 GGVYLYVKNYSDQY
-2367 APISPIFG
+2367 TPISPISD
-2375 QDTILTLN
+2375 QDTVLTLN
-2383 TTGIRGY
+2383 TTGLRGY
-2390 GNAVDAGSQTFAI
+2390 GNALDAGSQTFAI
-2403 AGASASLGPVA
+2403 AGASASLGPGA
-2414 AGEPANNGYAV
+2414 QADNGYAV
-2425 VLWRDPAGGAIN
+2425 VLWRDPSAGAVN
-2437 TSPWVQSQLLTLPG
+2437 TSPWTQAQLLTLPG

-2491 VLWQDQYLQYTATGT
+2491 VQWANQFLQYAASGTSNTA
-2506 GNTVD
+2506 D
-2511 ISNNIQVNNLYQ
+2511 ISNSIQINNANQ
-2523 LIVTKNNALLVPGVG
+2523 LVVTKNGAVLTLTTDY
-2538 FTVNSP
+2538 TVNASF
-2544 SYTTVTLTSTPAAG
+2544 TTVTFTAMPAAG
-2558 DAIYISRRYVKTF
+2558 DVINITRNFFKAF
-2571 TAAASVSAGAFVI
+2571 TA
-2584 GETYTITSVGS
+2584 
-2595 TNFVA
+2595 
-2600 IGAASNTVGVTFIA
+2600 
-2614 TGIGS
+2614 
-2619 GSGAATLKYALSN
+2619 SGASYSLSP
-2632 YLFTATN
+2632 YLFMVNN
-2639 IYSFSVTVGNVL
+2639 IYSFSVTVDSIL

-2657 YTFSAGTLTFYNVP
+2657 YTYSAGTLTFYNVP
-2671 TLGTSVTVTSQNY
+2671 TPGAAIGVTSQFY

-2694 VAVAAGARYG
+2694 VAVAAGARFG
-2704 SSVQCSTDGR
+2704 ASVQCSTDGR
-2714 QVIIGCSNATVNT
+2714 QVIIGCSSATVNA

-2742 KFIVS
+2742 KFIRQDDSS
-2747 NPATTTYTVLGT
+2747 NTYTVLGT
-2759 VTAPVSVS
+2759 VTAPVSVL

-2776 TASIVGAANTFSVS
+2776 TDSIIGADNTFSVS
-2790 GNNITINQPLA
+2790 GNNITVNKDLF

-2813 VEQQLITQSTVAEYT
+2813 VQQQLITENTVAEYT

-2839 NCSLYVGAPQDSSVV
+2839 NCSLYVGAPQDSSIV

-2874 STIANPS
+2874 ATLAPTS
-2881 LTTGQTLR
+2881 LTAGQTLR
-2889 VNNVDIVVPA
+2889 VNNVDIAVPA
-2899 ATSEVSKLQGL
+2899 SPNNTVTGL
-2910 ANNIKA
+2910 AAAINGGEAGTNTG
-2916 YAPNATATVSTT
+2916 APNATAVVSAT
-2928 GYLTISVLNSE
+2928 GYLTIFVTNTDAAPE
-2939 ASATGNKL
+2939 GNKL
-2947 QVAPGSTGTVFSA
+2947 QVAPGSTGTVFA
-2960 LGFNTFVYTQ
+2960 DLGFNTFVYTQ
-2970 TISSPYPIEFAQ
+2970 TIASPRPTEFGQ
-2982 FGYSVAINDTALN
+2982 FGYSVAVNDTALN

-3003 SLYLPMVFDY
+3003 NLYLPMVFDY
-3013 NTVTEKAG
+3013 NTTTEKPG

-3026 NSTAFFSSS
+3026 NSTTFFSP
-3035 VMTLGICSAGSFV
+3035 V
-3048 IGQQYTIV
+3048 I
-3056 SIGTTD
+3056 
-3062 FTTIGAVSN
+3062 
-3071 TVGIRFTATGTGSG
+3071 
-3085 TGTASYYLSRSL
+3085 
-3097 TQSGVVYTY
+3097 QSGVVYTY
-3106 DYLPSNSLGVSNPGK
+3106 DYLPSNSLSVANPGK

-3126 QVENNDIT
+3126 QIETNAVT
-3134 YLDQFGY
+3134 YLDQFGT

-3160 DSTLANPGAAYLFEN
+3160 DSTFSNYGAAYLFEN
-3175 SSRRLAWE
+3175 PTRRLAWE
-3183 PIAIEQPVVDIRLL
+3183 PIAIQQPVVDIRLL
-3197 TSVYMYDRISSAKTQ
+3197 TSVYTYDRISSAKSQ

-3231 IDYISAVDPACY
+3231 IDFISAIDPASY
-3243 NVGPVNNRGDT
+3243 NIGPVNNRGDT
-3254 WSSVH
+3254 WSISHV
-3259 FGEVWWDISTVR
+3259 GEVWWDISTVR

-3314 GTPYSTASY
+3314 GTPYSINSY
-3323 VVSSRL
+3323 VVSTRL

-3349 ASQIGKTLSVATVA
+3349 ASQLGKTLSVATVA
-3363 SYIQEPRASGI
+3363 SYIQEPKSSGI
-3374 SYIAPIN
+3374 SYVAPIN
-3381 SSTIAIYNALD
+3381 SSTIAIYNGLD
-3392 YIVAS
+3392 YIVAA
-3397 DTILSIEFDQVFTQ
+3397 DTIISVEFDQSLTD

-3419 LIAQGQADSFISTNL
+3419 LIAQGQADAFLSDNL
-3434 YRKLQDSFCGADT
+3434 YRKLQDSFCGVDT
-3447 FGNKVPDPNLNY
+3447 FGNNVPDPNLNY

-3488 NDVFSLYPIT
+3488 NNVFALYTIT
-3498 EIRNFNLLNS
+3498 EIRSFVLLNS
-3508 AEPLPAETSI
+3508 AEPEP
-3518 ISAGEFQVGQ
+3518 SA
-3528 TYTIFAVGTTN
+3528 
-3539 FVAIGASSN
+3539 ASSE
-3548 TVGVTFVAT
+3548 
-3557 GAGSGTGMAS
+3557 
-3567 YTNWNFRVANLEIL
+3567 WNLRVANLEIL
-3581 GFQDIYA
+3581 GFQNIYA

-3595 LVVTNNLNRG
+3595 LVVTNSLNRG

-3610 EVQATNNPS
+3610 EVQATDTDPS
-3619 VRELVLT
+3619 VRELVLS

-3642 YKPGYNSSSTII
+3642 YKPGYNSSSTIVA
-3654 TEVPNYAT
+3654 EVPNYAT
-3662 LTTLN
+3662 LATLS
-3667 VAVGSSV
+3667 VAIGASV

-3692 GWDRVGLEDG
+3692 GWDRVALEDG
-3702 TIEISAVIYDYA
+3702 TIEISAEIYDYA
-3714 LGRYGYDLEVFDA
+3714 LGRFGFDVEVFDA
-3727 QYYDQEPVIETRKII
+3727 QYFDQEPVIETRKII
-3742 QAVNEELF
+3742 QAINEELF
-3750 VGELKIERNKSLV
+3750 IDELKIERNQSLT

-3785 DVQHKI
+3785 DVQHKV

-3799 YIRDNQEFVSDY
+3799 YIRDNQDFVSDY
-3811 IQEVKPYH
+3811 LQEVKPYH
-3819 VQVREFNLTYNGL
+3819 VQVREFNLTYDGAD
-3832 SDYLGDLSDFDLPA
+3832 DYLGSLTDFDLPA
-3846 YYNTDLTVPQ
+3846 YYNTDLTIPQ
-3856 FVSPILLPYERA
+3856 YVSPILLPYQHA
-3868 TAQAFNTLSDTPPNS
+3868 TAQAFNTLSDTASNS
-3883 TLWTEW
+3883 TLWADW
-3889 PYSQWFNNYLLE
+3889 PYSQWFDNYLLH
-3901 VGSITVTDQGTG
+3901 VDSITVTNQGTG
-3913 YTIAPTVLIEPAEG
+3913 YTIAPTVLIVPAEG
-3927 DTGLGAEATAVLN
+3927 DTGSGATATAVLN
-3940 SLGNIVSITVT
+3940 SLGNIVSITLT
-3951 KPGSGYRSTPTV
+3951 NEGAGYRSTPTV
-3963 VFDGGNGTGARAY
+3963 EFNGGNGVGVAAY
-3976 PVMVGM
+3976 PVM
-3982 GNATNQATGN
+3982 TNG
-3992 QEFYNLVRSFKTVI
+3992 LVRSFRTVM

-4019 WDPNG
+4019 WTTDG
-4024 TYENGTLVRY
+4024 YYENGTLVRY
-4034 DNRVWQADSGDGSS
+4034 DNRVWQADSADGSS
-4048 AVVGPDFDLDNWTL
+4048 AVVGPDFNLEDWIA
-4062 IDIATLS
+4062 IDAATLS

-4088 LNLLIDGTSYP
+4088 LQLLVDGTSYP

-4107 FLGSSPVSPTL
+4107 FLGSAPVSPTL

-4124 ATTNAITCTQTARLT
+4124 ATTNEITCVQTVRLSLN
-4139 IDDPIRFYGTVFG
+4139 DPIRFYGSVFG

-4163 SIIDSTN
+4163 SIVDATH
-4170 FTISSTQQGL
+4170 FTVALAADGL
-4180 PVSLTSAS
+4180 TFSLTTAT
-4188 GTMIADVPELID
+4188 GTMIADVPEPID
-4200 AVYASSFT
+4200 ATYASSFT

-4231 GYAPEEL
+4231 GHAPEEL

-4252 TRPGADWTGQ
+4252 TRPGADWTGR

-4270 YNYLYDA
+4270 YNYVYDNLA
-4277 VTNPVLS
+4277 LDWST
-4284 WKNLVQHP
+4284 LVQHP
-4292 VNIEVSNETTDSDLT
+4292 VNIEVSNVTTDTDLT
-4307 PDVDYIVDWAQRTV
+4307 PDVDYIADWETQTV
-4321 TPIVGGGVTSGDVI
+4321 TAIPGGGITTGDVI

-4350 GNYTGDEAG
+4350 GNYTGPEAG
-4359 EFAAIPVNAS
+4359 NSVAIPVNAD
-4369 EIYELV
+4369 EIYELAV
-4375 LFVNGMNMQGATWA
+4375 FANGMPVTGATWA
-4389 PYTESTT
+4389 PYAESED
-4396 WSYVNTYAKHA
+4396 WNYQNTYPQKT
-4407 IVNYDESYYRSLQS
+4407 IVNNSGLYYRALQT
-4421 VPAGILINNPLYWV
+4421 VPPGILLDDILYWA
-4435 EFVPTT
+4435 EFMPTT
-4441 QSLVRFPHTT
+4441 QSLVTLPTT
-4451 VNVKY
+4451 Y
-4456 ATTESLFGDGYVYDN
+4456 
-4471 GVNGV
+4471 GV
-4476 GATLTKTMTISALS
+4476 G
-4490 VDGAEPRVGD
+4490 
-4500 YVLVKNETGVYVDNT
+4500 
-4515 TPSAAFNG
+4515 
-4523 IYKVKTV
+4523 
-4530 GSDTIAW
+4530 
-4537 VLTRAPEFDTST
+4537 
-4549 EIPSSVTLVTSGA
+4549 
-4562 TNIFTEW
+4562 
-4569 VCTTNPQVTIGTTL
+4569 
-4583 ISWIQFFGGYRAPFV
+4583 
-4598 ASDGISITA
+4598 DGISITA
-4607 MGFENPQHSWSTAVT
+4607 MGFEDPQHSWSTAVT
-4622 QYHTTTQSDVLTNSI
+4622 QYHIVTESDVLTNTI
-4637 NLDNSMQGTNVAN
+4637 DLDNSMQGTNVAN

-4674 SSFGLPQRGGYPQSI
+4674 SSFGLPQRGKYPQSA
-4689 INPITDIQVWVNN
+4689 INAYTDIQVWVDN
-4702 VLQVQNFGA
+4702 VLQVQNYGSI
-4711 TVGNYYVT
+4711 TGTYYVT
-4719 NYTGSNTPGR
+4719 NYDGSNTPGR

-4735 PPADGAQILISVSTI
+4735 APADGAQILISVSTI
-4750 AQYTVAIGSPSRLLI
+4750 AQYTVAVGSPSKLLVI
-4765 TPLLNVGDQL
+4765 PLLNVGDNI

-4795 PVTTGLSLVEPY
+4795 PVTSGLTLVEPY
-4807 DSTGFS
+4807 DSTGYDY
-4813 NPDSANDSPGSYD
+4813 PGVANDTSGSFD
-4826 FSVGVLIPANDFNL
+4826 FSLGVLIPDNDFNL
-4840 GRDELAANRLWVTL
+4840 GREELTADRLWVTL

-4874 GTGVIGAGQVLAVTE
+4874 GSGIIGSAQVLAVTE
-4889 FTESV
+4889 FTESI

-4914 RITAATTTTVAQA
+4914 RITIATTTTVAQA
-4927 VSATADIIYVTNASA
+4927 VSATADIIYVSDAAA
-4942 LSEPNLSAGIFGVV
+4942 LSEPNLSSGIFGVV

-4965 RVRDLATSSISGL
+4965 RVRDLATNSISGL
-4978 QRGTAGTGAA
+4978 QRGTAGTAA
-4988 DHLVGA
+4988 ATHAVNA
-4994 DVYDMG
+4994 EVYDMG
-5000 LGNRQPQ
+5000 IGNRQPQ
-5007 EDQNYIVSD
+5007 DDQNYIVSD

-5021 GSTTTFYASSLN
+5021 GSTTIFYAPTIEFDLADSSFEIN
-5033 SADVDLTINAGNF
+5033 SV
-5046 VVGRTYTIVTVGTT
+5046 
-5060 NFKAIGASSNTIG
+5060 
-5073 VVFVATGKGSG
+5073 
-5084 TGTASTN
+5084 
-5091 YGGIEV
+5091 EV

-5102 RARLG
+5102 RARVG
-5107 YHAGQ
+5107 YYAGQ
-5112 FVVGQTYTI
+5112 FVIGQTYTI
-5121 ASVGNTNWHAVG
+5121 ASVGNTNWYAIG

-5166 YQETDNDPL
+5166 YQETDYNPL
-5175 TIQFITAND
+5175 AIQFLTAND
-5184 LPAPG
+5184 LPAPS
-5189 AGVDIVVLQ
+5189 AGVDVAILQ

-5217 LQITNTNA
+5217 LQLTNTNA

>member
-59 IEPNKT
+59 IEPDKT

-73 GVISIDPTDNSKII
+73 GVISVDPADNNKII

-95 NDSLA
+95 TDTLV
-100 YQGSPTAQPSRL
+100 YQGSPSTQPSRL
-112 YTSDYYSLDPFIDF
+112 YTSDYYSLDPFMDF

-160 DRANGVYTF
+160 DRADGVYTF

-191 AQNAKETVNYRV
+191 SQNNKETVNYKV

-208 TSYNIDNEPNATLV
+208 TSFNIDNEPNAPIV
-222 LVRGNTYTF
+222 LIRGNTYTF

-260 RNGSITG
+260 RNGSVVG

-278 DTLYYTCQNQSLMRG
+278 NTLYYSCQTQSLMRG
-293 TIEIIDGQPGGGP
+293 TISVIDAQPGDGP
-306 GFWIQTSPGVNGVN
+306 GFWIQTAPGINGLD
-320 PITPNVTSRSI
+320 PTTPNVTSRSI
-331 YGVTDNG
+331 YGVTNNG
-338 IDLGTINF
+338 IDLGTLNF

-359 LTSIGTVDLVTNLF
+359 LVSIGSVDLVTDLF
-373 FDNIDGAR
+373 FNNIDGAR

-396 DLNLRTLVFANS
+396 DLNTRTLVFANS
-408 AGDPSTNYYSVWRIN
+408 VGDPSTNYYSIWRIS
-423 YVVVGAYTYL
+423 YVVVGAFTYL
-433 SLSSVQN
+433 SLGSIQN

-451 GSDYSSTQWYKDQ
+451 GTEYSSTQWYKNQ
-464 AGYII
+464 TGYIV

-497 IEQDNISTIFV
+497 IEQDNSSTIYI
-508 DEDIVGKKNY
+508 EDVLGKTNY

-523 VAFTNGLKV
+523 VTFTNGLKV
-532 QFLGS
+532 QFLGNVS
-537 VYPQSYATESK
+537 PASYATGS
-548 AYVCNNTAAGINLIT
+548 AAFICTNTAAGINLIT
-563 TESTVGMTV
+563 TESTAGMAV
-572 GQQVTFSGTA
+572 GQEIIFNGTA
-582 FGGVSTGVT
+582 FGGVNTGVT
-591 YYVHTVFSSSQ
+591 YYVQTVFSSSQ
-602 FKVSVAPNGPAITL
+602 FKVSTTKDGTAVTL
-616 TSANGV
+616 TSANGSMV
-622 MTAVTN
+622 ATTS

-641 IQLLPVTNYI
+641 IELLPVTNYI
-651 TPEEYD
+651 TPEEYASAD
-657 TGIDYLTISRD
+657 DVDYLTINRD

-681 FHIDVLNVTGE
+681 FHIDVLNATGA
-692 YNNTPV
+692 YNDTPV
-698 VIDNNFKGKRPIIQF
+698 VIDNDRKGKRPIIQF

-729 VNVIDFTETDAFSNV
+729 VNVIDFTETDAFSNI
-744 EGSTGYSTNGYTL
+744 EGSTGYSVNDYTF
-757 VDGSRVIFAAD
+757 VNGSRVIFAAD
-768 SDLAVRNKIY
+768 EDQNVRSKIY
-778 VVNFVV
+778 VVNFIV
-784 PDTVP
+784 PDTVA
-789 PLIAQ
+789 PLITQ

-806 ILADQNT
+806 ILVDQT
-813 FCLSGTQVGVT
+813 TTCISGSQVGVT
-824 YWYDGVT
+824 YWYDGVN
-831 WAEAQQKTAIQQAPL
+831 WLEAQQKTAVQQAPL
-846 FDIFDANGVSL
+846 FDIFDADGVSL
-857 SNKVTYPSSTFVGT
+857 ANRTTYPSSTFTGT
-871 KLFSYATGSGTF
+871 KLFSYATGSGPA
-883 DPVLQLTLKYLSLT
+883 DPVLQLVLKYLSLT

-903 FDNNLYSDSFVYVIN
+903 FDNNLYSDSFVYVIDN
-918 NTSTTAPISS
+918 VSTTAPISS

-934 ASRTAYERLLGWQTA
+934 ASRTVFERLIGWQTA
-949 AVPTLM
+949 VVPTLM

-975 SNTVTT
+975 SNIVTT
-981 VPSVKVFVGSIFQD
+981 VPSVTVFVGSIFQD

-1001 TTTANTTTI
+1001 ATTANTTTI
-1010 TFNTLHVIGDVIE
+1010 TLHTAHVVGDVIE

-1036 YQVPLNLTN
+1036 YQVPLNLNN

-1058 TLRTHYNS
+1058 TLRTHYDS

-1072 TFSGVINGANNTR
+1072 TFSGSINGANNTR
-1085 DLGDIIPYGQIILQQ
+1085 DLGNVIPYGQLILQQ
-1100 SAPLTLSGYFMR
+1100 SSPLTLAGYFMR
-1112 SQQYNIFGALE
+1112 SQQYNIFGAIE

-1128 YQKYKNQMLE
+1128 YQKYKNQLLE

-1146 YETASQVLDLVIAEI
+1146 YETTSQVLDTVIAEI
-1161 TLGRTSSNPFYW
+1161 TLGRTENNPFYW

-1179 SATFITTNYT
+1179 TAVFTTTTYT
-1189 VGYTTTAVFDTVQF
+1189 VSYITRQVFDTVQV
-1203 YNYTSSNYLGMNV
+1203 YNYTSANYLGMNV
-1216 YVNNEILT
+1216 YVNDQILT
-1224 RGLEYTVATDGP
+1224 RDLEYTVATDGP
-1236 RIDILIDLSIG
+1236 RIEILITLAIG
-1247 DIVTIQ
+1247 DTITIQ

-1276 RPAIVPVKTSAG
+1276 RPEILTVKTSAG

-1313 EFETRIYNNIKMDGN
+1313 EFETRIYNNIKLDNN
-1328 PVPLDIV
+1328 PVPLDVV
-1335 DVEPGQFRT
+1335 DVLPGQFRD
-1344 TGYSSAEINT
+1344 TGYSYAEINT
-1354 ILETNFLTY
+1354 ILETSFLTY

-1370 YTEQNYNASNPF
+1370 YTTQNYNAGNPF
-1382 TYNYSSSTNKLNG
+1382 TYNYSSSTNKLNNEN
-1395 DMLLG
+1395 LLG
-1400 AWRGIYRYFYDAQ
+1400 AWRGIYRYFYDTQ
-1413 QPELAP
+1413 QPELTP
-1419 WEMIGFSI
+1419 WEMIGFSVQ
-1427 KPDWWEITYGPG
+1427 PDWWEITYGPA

-1452 ELGLVRDPTG
+1452 ELGLVRDPVGAYT
-1462 PYILPAY
+1462 LPAY

-1474 TSVLP
+1474 LSVLP
-1479 TSTAGALLPPLDS
+1479 TDSAGNLLAPLES
-1492 VVGGYNTQ
+1492 VVGRYNPQ
-1500 TFRKSWAPGDGS
+1500 TWQKSWAPGDGG

-1527 VMRLLALT
+1527 AMRLLALT

-1551 YSTEFDQYLYNSRY
+1551 YSTEFDQYLYNGRY

-1588 VDYNRITGTNS
+1588 VDYNRLTGTDS
-1599 TVALEKDLQNLD
+1599 TVALETDLQNLD

-1629 YTEKSSPNSTNDSL
+1629 YTEKSSPRSTNASL

-1674 GGWAVYG
+1674 GGYAVFG
-1681 YSTARPFF
+1681 YSTARPYF
-1689 NTFTSIPVGQFQ
+1689 NTFTSIPVGQFE
-1701 TYSVAGK
+1701 TYSVASK

-1715 YTDTITQIPYGYV
+1715 YTDTVTQIPYGFV
-1728 FSTESAVANFLL
+1728 FTTESAVANFLL

-1754 NQINGYLMTWS
+1754 NQTNGYLMTWS

-1789 LATGLS
+1789 LAIGLS
-1795 VFKEQAVVDTITSQ
+1795 VFKEQAVVDNITSQ
-1809 TSEHVI
+1809 TAEHVI
-1815 LDQNRRDFPVRD
+1815 LDQNRKDFPTRD

-1832 VNNNFSIQ
+1832 VDNNFTIQ

-1876 VTGARQSR
+1876 ITGARQSR
-1884 LYISGTTST
+1884 LYIAGTTST
-1893 EWDGSVNAQG
+1893 EWNGSVDAQG

-1954 YTFIEQGLLANLAN
+1954 YTVIEQGLLANLAN
-1968 KADQLSNSYN
+1968 KADQLSNSYD
-1978 INSANLIQDNDLLSY
+1978 INSANLVSDNDLLSY

-2026 SKNSIDLLVQSRLNR
+2026 TKNSVDLFGQAKFNKEV
-2041 EIAEYQVYENWA
+2041 AEYKIFENWA
-2053 IQNGVY
+2053 IQRGVY

-2077 SSNPSLVQVT
+2077 SSNPSLVQVVV
-2087 LPNEPSTA
+2087 PNETSTA
-2095 DQQILLNDVWKNSF
+2095 DQQIFLSDVWKSSF
-2109 PLTTPEILPTT
+2109 PLTTPALLPTT

-2125 DISLPTAGYV
+2125 DISLPSAGYV
-2135 NIDDADITVFDLT
+2135 NIDDVDITVFDLDD
-2148 NPASIS
+2148 PANLN

-2166 WVAKVNSYDWGIY
+2166 WVAKVNNYDWNIY

-2201 IFSGQHGLITGERL
+2201 IFSKQHGLITGNRL

-2240 IALDLEGD
+2240 IALDLAGD

-2259 TLKTMRVAQ
+2259 TLETMRVDQ
-2268 ASDVLD
+2268 ASNVID
-2274 LPYAQQIL
+2274 LPYAQQFL

-2294 GLWEVLQKQN
+2294 GLWEVLEKQN
-2304 PFTERTVLAPKILD
+2304 PFTDRAVLAPVLLD

-2330 TDRSALFVG
+2330 TNRAALFVG

-2344 FATDPLVL
+2344 FGLGTAK
-2352 RGGIYLYLRNAGDQY
+2352 GGIYLYVRNAGDQY
-2367 APISPIFG
+2367 VPISPIGG
-2375 QDTILTLN
+2375 QDTVLTLS
-2383 TTGIRGY
+2383 TTGLRGY
-2390 GNAVDAGSQTFAI
+2390 GNAVDAGNQTFAVG
-2403 AGASASLGPVA
+2403 GASASLGPA
-2414 AGEPANNGYAV
+2414 PAGSPVNNGYAV
-2425 VLWRDPAGGAIN
+2425 VLWRDPTAGAAN
-2437 TSPWVQSQLLTLPG
+2437 TSPWSQPQLLTLPG
-2451 TTTTTTPGAGEFGYS
+2451 TTPTTTPGAGEFGYS

-2491 VLWQDQYLQYTATGT
+2491 VQWQDQVLQYIANGTSNTA
-2506 GNTVD
+2506 D
-2511 ISNNIQVNNLYQ
+2511 ISDTIQINNANQIAVL
-2523 LIVTKNNALLVPGVG
+2523 KNNAVLTLTTDYTVDAG
-2538 FTVNSP
+2538 F
-2544 SYTTVTLTSTPAAG
+2544 TTVTFTAMPAAG
-2558 DAIYISRRYVKTF
+2558 DVITISRKYVKTF
-2571 TAAASVSAGAFVI
+2571 SPSGT
-2584 GETYTITSVGS
+2584 TYS
-2595 TNFVA
+2595 
-2600 IGAASNTVGVTFIA
+2600 
-2614 TGIGS
+2614 
-2619 GSGAATLKYALSN
+2619 LSPW
-2632 YLFTATN
+2632 LFTATANN
-2639 IYSFSVTVGNVL
+2639 IYSFSVSVDSVL

-2657 YTFSAGTLTFYNVP
+2657 YTYSGTTLTFASAPSNDII
-2671 TLGTSVTVTSQNY
+2671 VTSQFY

-2694 VAVAAGARYG
+2694 VAVAAGARFG
-2704 SSVQCSTDGR
+2704 ASVQCSTDGR
-2714 QVIIGCSNATVNT
+2714 QVIIGCPNATVNT
-2727 LTEAGSVYVVDRNVQ
+2727 LTEAGSVYVIDRNVQ
-2742 KFIVS
+2742 KFIRQDDSS
-2747 NPATTTYTVLGT
+2747 NTYTVLGT
-2759 VTAPVSVS
+2759 VAAPISVL

-2776 TASIVGAANTFSVS
+2776 TDSIVGADNTFSVS
-2790 GNNITINQPLA
+2790 GNNITINKDLF

-2813 VEQQLITQSTVAEYT
+2813 VQQQLITENTVAEFT

-2839 NCSLYVGAPQDSSVV
+2839 NCSLYVGAPQDSSIV

-2881 LTTGQTLR
+2881 LTAGQTLR
-2889 VNNVDIVVPA
+2889 VNNVDIAVPA
-2899 ATSEVSKLQGL
+2899 SPNNNIAGL
-2910 ANNIKA
+2910 AAAINGGEAGTNSG
-2916 YAPNATATVSTT
+2916 APNATAVVSST
-2928 GYLTISVLNSE
+2928 GYLTIFVTNT
-2939 ASATGNKL
+2939 AAAPDGNKL
-2947 QVAPGSTGTVFSA
+2947 QVAPGSVGSVFSA
-2960 LGFNTFVYTQ
+2960 LGFVTFEYTQ
-2970 TISSPYPIEFAQ
+2970 TIASPRPVEFGQ
-2982 FGYSVAINDTALN
+2982 FGYSVAVNDTALN

-3003 SLYLPMVFDY
+3003 TLYSVMVFDY
-3013 NTVTEKAG
+3013 NTTTEKPG

-3026 NSTAFFSSS
+3026 NSTIFFSSV
-3035 VMTLGICSAGSFV
+3035 VMVLVNGSYV
-3048 IGQQYTIV
+3048 T
-3056 SIGTTD
+3056 
-3062 FTTIGAVSN
+3062 
-3071 TVGIRFTATGTGSG
+3071 
-3085 TGTASYYLSRSL
+3085 RSL
-3097 TQSGVVYTY
+3097 VQAGAVYTY
-3106 DYLPSNSLGVSNPGK
+3106 DYLPSNSLSVANPGK

-3126 QVENNDIT
+3126 QVETNGVN
-3134 YLDQFGY
+3134 YLDQYGY

-3160 DSTLANPGAAYLFEN
+3160 DSTFSEYGAAYIFEN
-3175 SSRRLAWE
+3175 PTQRLAWE
-3183 PIAIEQPVVDIRLL
+3183 PIAIQQPVVDIRLL
-3197 TSVYMYDRISSAKTQ
+3197 TSVYMYDRISSAKSQ

-3231 IDYISAVDPACY
+3231 IDFISAIDPAAY

-3254 WSSVH
+3254 WAATHV
-3259 FGEVWWDISTVR
+3259 GEVWWDISTVR
-3271 FIDPNQD
+3271 FINPNQD

-3292 GSRVDVYQ
+3292 GSTVDVYQ
-3300 WVSSTVPPANYTGV
+3300 WISSTVPPANYAGV
-3314 GTPYSTASY
+3314 GTPYSIISY
-3323 VVSSRL
+3323 VVSTRL

-3349 ASQIGKTLSVATVA
+3349 ASRAGKTLSVATVA
-3363 SYIQEPRASGI
+3363 SYIQEPKASGI

-3381 SSTIAIYNALD
+3381 SSTIAIYNAIE
-3392 YIVAS
+3392 YILAA
-3397 DTILSIEFDQVFTQ
+3397 DTIISVEFDQVLTE

-3419 LIAQGQADSFISTNL
+3419 LIAQGQDDAFLSDNL
-3434 YRKLQDSFCGADT
+3434 YRKLQDSFCGVDT
-3447 FGNKVPDPNLNY
+3447 TGNKVPDPNLNY
-3459 AQRYGVQF
+3459 AQQYGVQF

-3488 NDVFSLYPIT
+3488 NDVFALYPIT
-3498 EIRNFNLLNS
+3498 EIRSFALLNS
-3508 AEPLPAETSI
+3508 AEPEPSATS
-3518 ISAGEFQVGQ
+3518 GE
-3528 TYTIFAVGTTN
+3528 
-3539 FVAIGASSN
+3539 
-3548 TVGVTFVAT
+3548 
-3557 GAGSGTGMAS
+3557 
-3567 YTNWNFRVANLEIL
+3567 WNLRVANLEIL

-3595 LVVTNNLNRG
+3595 LVVTNSLNRG

-3610 EVQATNNPS
+3610 EVQATNDPT
-3619 VRELVLT
+3619 VRELVLS
-3626 RVQNYDTRQYW
+3626 RVQNYNTPQYW

-3642 YKPGYNSSSTII
+3642 YQPGYNSSSII
-3654 TEVPNYAT
+3654 VAEVPNYAT
-3662 LTTLN
+3662 LETLS
-3667 VAVGSSV
+3667 VAIGSSV

-3702 TIEISAVIYDYA
+3702 TIEISAEIYDYA
-3714 LGRYGYDLEVFDA
+3714 LGRFGFDVEVFDA
-3727 QYYDQEPVIETRKII
+3727 QYFDQEPVIETRKII
-3742 QAVNEELF
+3742 QAINEELF
-3750 VGELKIERNKSLV
+3750 VDELKIERNQSLT

-3785 DVQHKI
+3785 DVQHKV

-3799 YIRDNQEFVSDY
+3799 YIRDNQDFVSEY

-3819 VQVREFNLTYNGL
+3819 VQVREFNLTYDGIDSFQGSL
-3832 SDYLGDLSDFDLPA
+3832 TDFDLPA
-3846 YYNTDLTVPQ
+3846 YYDTNLTIPQ
-3856 FVSPILLPYERA
+3856 YVSPILLPYEHA
-3868 TAQAFNTLSDTPPNS
+3868 TAQAFNTLSDTAPNS
-3883 TLWTEW
+3883 TLWPEW
-3889 PYSQWFNNYLLE
+3889 PYSQWFDNYLLH
-3901 VGSITVTDQGTG
+3901 VDSITVTNQGTG
-3913 YTIAPTVLIEPAEG
+3913 YTIAPTVLIVPAEG
-3927 DTGLGAEATAVLN
+3927 DTGSGAEATAVLN
-3940 SLGNIVSITVT
+3940 SSGNVVSITLING
-3951 KPGSGYRSTPTV
+3951 GSGYRSTPTV
-3963 VFDGGNGTGARAY
+3963 AFDGGNGTGVAAY
-3976 PVMVGM
+3976 PQMDNG
-3982 GNATNQATGN
+3982 
-3992 QEFYNLVRSFKTVI
+3992 LVRSFRTVL

-4019 WDPNG
+4019 WSSDG

-4034 DNRVWQADSGDGSS
+4034 DDRVWQADSADGSS
-4048 AVVGPDFDLDNWTL
+4048 AVIGPVFNLEDWTL
-4062 IDIATLS
+4062 VDAATLS

-4083 ELGLD
+4083 EFGLD
-4088 LNLLIDGTSYP
+4088 LQLLVDGTSYP

-4107 FLGSSPVSPTL
+4107 FLGSAPASPTL

-4124 ATTNAITCTQTARLT
+4124 ATTNEITCVQTARLSLG
-4139 IDDPIRFYGTVFG
+4139 DPIRFYGTVFG

-4157 TVYYIN
+4157 TVYYVNAIV
-4163 SIIDSTN
+4163 DATH
-4170 FTISSTQQGL
+4170 FTVALAPDGL
-4180 PVSLTSAS
+4180 TFSLTSAT
-4188 GTMIADVPELID
+4188 GTMIADVPEPID
-4200 AVYASSFT
+4200 ATYASSFT
-4208 DQYLGLRPT
+4208 DMFLGLRPT

-4231 GYAPEEL
+4231 GHAPEEL

-4252 TRPGADWTGQ
+4252 TRPGADWTGD
-4262 GHGFAIGS
+4262 GHGFAIGTF
-4270 YNYLYDA
+4270 NYVYDGNALYWG
-4277 VTNPVLS
+4277 T
-4284 WKNLVQHP
+4284 LVQNP
-4292 VNIEVSNETTDSDLT
+4292 VNIEVSNENTNSDLT
-4307 PDVDYIVDWAQRTV
+4307 PDVDYVVDWEAQTITAV
-4321 TPIVGGGVTSGDVI
+4321 PGGGIANGDVI
-4335 NIAAYEMGGGNQLFR
+4335 SVTAYEMGGGNQLYR
-4350 GNYTGDEAG
+4350 GNYNGTEVNNSVV
-4359 EFAAIPVNAS
+4359 IPVNAN

-4375 LFVNGMNMQGATWA
+4375 LFVNGTNVSGATW
-4389 PYTESTT
+4389 T
-4396 WSYVNTYAKHA
+4396 SYANSVPWTYENSYAA
-4407 IVNYDESYYRSLQS
+4407 QTVVEDNQLYYRALQS
-4421 VPAGILINNPLYWV
+4421 VPPGILLDDPLYWI
-4435 EFVPTT
+4435 EFVPTV
-4441 QSLVRFPHTT
+4441 QSTVRFPYPMA
-4451 VNVKY
+4451 NVKY
-4456 ATTESLFGDGYVYDN
+4456 ATTTSLFGTYGYVYNN
-4471 GVNGV
+4471 GTNGV
-4476 GATLTKTMTISALS
+4476 GATLTNYNVFDDYTALTI
-4490 VDGAEPRVGD
+4490 DGVIPLVGD
-4500 YVLVKNETGVYVDNT
+4500 RILVKDETGIYTNDT
-4515 TPSAAFNG
+4515 TQSATFNG
-4523 IYKVKTV
+4523 IYTV
-4530 GSDTIAW
+4530 TRVGNSTIGW
-4537 VLTRAPEFDTST
+4537 ILTRATDFVDSLD
-4549 EIPSSVTLVTSGA
+4549 IPSAITLVTSGSTNAA
-4562 TNIFTEW
+4562 TRW
-4569 VCTTNPQVTIGTTL
+4569 VCTSNPSISVGTTEIDWTRFIGTE
-4583 ISWIQFFGGYRAPFV
+4583 APYGPG
-4598 ASDGISITA
+4598 DGISITV
-4607 MGFENPQHSWSTAVT
+4607 MGVEDPQYSWSTAVT
-4622 QYHTTTQSDVLTNSI
+4622 QYRTATESDRLTNSI

-4650 IVVTVNGKRLQP
+4650 LVVTVNGKRLQP

-4674 SSFGLPQRGGYPQSI
+4674 SSFGLPQRGGGYPQSA
-4689 INPITDIQVWVNN
+4689 INAYTDIQVWVDN
-4702 VLQVQNFGA
+4702 VLQVQNYGA
-4711 TVGNYYVT
+4711 IVGNYYVT
-4719 NYTGSNTPGR
+4719 NYDGSNTPGR

-4750 AQYTVAIGSPSRLLI
+4750 AQYTVVIGSPNRLLI
-4765 TPLLNVGDQL
+4765 TPLLNLGDQI

-4795 PVTTGLSLVEPY
+4795 PVVTGLTVIEPY
-4807 DSTGFS
+4807 DSTGYSF
-4813 NPDSANDSPGSYD
+4813 PDAANDTSGSFD
-4826 FSVGVLIPANDFNL
+4826 FSIGVAIPTNDFNL
-4840 GRDELAANRLWVTL
+4840 GREGILANRLWVTL

-4859 YAGVDYAVQ
+4859 YPGVDYAVQ

-4874 GTGVIGAGQVLAVTE
+4874 GSGIIGSAQVLAVTE

-4894 VPDAMAFRLFQ
+4894 VPGAMAFRLFQ

-4914 RITAATTTTVAQA
+4914 RITASTTTTVAQA
-4927 VSATADIIYVTNASA
+4927 VSAVADIIYVANVAA
-4942 LSEPNLSAGIFGVV
+4942 LSEPNLTDGIFGVV

-4965 RVRDLATSSISGL
+4965 RERNLSTNSITGL
-4978 QRGTAGTGAA
+4978 QRGTAGTAA
-4988 DHLVGA
+4988 TSHSVNA
-4994 DVYDMG
+4994 EVYDMG

-5007 EDQNYIVSD
+5007 EFQNYIVSD

-5021 GSTTTFYASSLN
+5021 GSTTIFYAPTIEFDLSDSSFEVN
-5033 SADVDLTINAGNF
+5033 S
-5046 VVGRTYTIVTVGTT
+5046 
-5060 NFKAIGASSNTIG
+5060 
-5073 VVFVATGKGSG
+5073 
-5084 TGTASTN
+5084 
-5091 YGGIEV
+5091 IEV

-5102 RARLG
+5102 RARVG
-5107 YHAGQ
+5107 YYAGQ
-5112 FVVGQTYTI
+5112 FVIGQTYTI
-5121 ASVGNTNWHAVG
+5121 ASVGSTNWHAIG

-5146 TATGVGSGTG
+5146 TATGAGSGTG
-5156 VAGDSLASNY
+5156 VAGTSLASNY
-5166 YQETDNDPL
+5166 YQVTDYNPL
-5175 TIQFITAND
+5175 AIQFLTAND

-5189 AGVDIVVLQ
+5189 AGVEVVILQ
-5198 RRGVTWYAPGTS
+5198 RRGVTWYAPGNG
-5210 TPSNGEP
+5210 TPSNGEA
-5217 LQITNTNA
+5217 LQITDTNA
-5225 ARFLRGI
+5225 ARFLRGL